1 MNMYEKLVE
10 TLKSTFG
17 QDPEKTLVSGSKTSS
32 IVSAELVLMASLL
45 IAALTIRI
53 VSPAL
58 MIVVVV
64 ALMLTFMYATPIM
77 PKLYKEHT
85 DDFNNMMFYAV
96 LTLAIIAMKASIR
109 DVALA
114 LAIAAFSAI
123 FLTSIVDFSGMIF
136 PGINYIYQGV
146 GVSIAPNLV
155 TNIVFDFRGFDTLG
169 EAFILVSAV
178 VTTML
183 VFGRGKVNLGGDD
196 DE

>member
-1 MNMYEKLVE
+1 M
-10 TLKSTFG
+10 KS
-17 QDPEKTLVSGSKTSS
+17 
-32 IVSAELVLMASLL
+32 
-45 IAALTIRI
+45 
-53 VSPAL
+53 
-58 MIVVVV
+58 
-64 ALMLTFMYATPIM
+64 
-77 PKLYKEHT
+77 
-85 DDFNNMMFYAV
+85 
-96 LTLAIIAMKASIR
+96 SIR
-109 DVALA
+109 DIALA
-114 LAIAAFSAI
+114 LSIVAFATI
-123 FLTSIVDFSGMIF
+123 FLSSMVEFSGLIF

>member
-1 MNMYEKLVE
+1 M
-10 TLKSTFG
+10 
-17 QDPEKTLVSGSKTSS
+17 Q
-32 IVSAELVLMASLL
+32 
-45 IAALTIRI
+45 
-53 VSPAL
+53 
-58 MIVVVV
+58 
-64 ALMLTFMYATPIM
+64 
-77 PKLYKEHT
+77 
-85 DDFNNMMFYAV
+85 
-96 LTLAIIAMKASIR
+96 ASIR
-109 DVALA
+109 DIALI

-123 FLTSIVDFSGMIF
+123 FLSSMYSFSGMIF
-136 PGINYIYQGV
+136 PGINYIYQGL

>member
-1 MNMYEKLVE
+1 M
-10 TLKSTFG
+10 
-17 QDPEKTLVSGSKTSS
+17 Q
-32 IVSAELVLMASLL
+32 
-45 IAALTIRI
+45 
-53 VSPAL
+53 
-58 MIVVVV
+58 
-64 ALMLTFMYATPIM
+64 
-77 PKLYKEHT
+77 
-85 DDFNNMMFYAV
+85 
-96 LTLAIIAMKASIR
+96 ASIR
-109 DVALA
+109 DIALI

-123 FLTSIVDFSGMIF
+123 FLNSLVNFSGMIF
-136 PGINYIYQGV
+136 PGINYIYQGL